1 MGSNKKIIYLI
12 KSNFGFFLFFLFF
25 VILFRDFLYTYR
37 IQIEKFLPYYQYH
50 EQIMY
55 YLTGDEKYD
64 IDAPMNLRFLGLWVQ
79 FLIYNAIPCVELSN
93 IKIVFP
99 YPEYPC
105 VIFSSALMNYL
116 SLCGIL
122 SLTFSYCNKKLNLN
136 LSESI
141 LTVLLTYIYI
151 NHVEAFTLDRIS
163 ILYFLIILY
172 FLDQKYISIIL
183 ILFASIVNEK
193 IVYILGV
200 LFFIRLFF
208 NQKKEYKSL
217 FIASFFSGLLVI
229 SIFYFYSI
237 ILGHGYHM
245 SELEG
250 RGIYDTAI
258 SHGFLRIS
266 AIFTSKSGFS
276 NGAIPLLLSIIPYIL
291 AIFIKESKFY
301 FSKFDFL
308 IPISLLIF
316 TAGGGMEQTGRYV
329 MYSMPLWLPIFSQQ
343 LLFFLKNKKYDV

>member
-1 MGSNKKIIYLI
+1 MGLNKKIIDFI

-55 YLTGDEKYD
+55 YLTGDKKYD
-64 IDAPMNLRFLGLWVQ
+64 VEAPMNLRFVGLWVQ
-79 FLIYNAIPCVELSN
+79 YLIYNTIPCVELSN
-93 IKIVFP
+93 IKIVSP

-122 SLTFSYCNKKLNLN
+122 SMTFSYCYKKLNLK

-141 LTVLLTYIYI
+141 LTVLLAYIYI

-172 FLDQKYISIIL
+172 FLENRLLCVIL

-193 IVYILGV
+193 IVYVLGV
-200 LFFIRLFF
+200 LFFIRLFL

-229 SIFYFYSI
+229 GIFYFYSI

-258 SHGFLRIS
+258 SHGFSRIL
-266 AIFTSKSGFS
+266 AIFTSKSGIS

-291 AIFIKESKFY
+291 ALFIKESKFY
-301 FSKFDFL
+301 YSKFDFL

-316 TAGGGMEQTGRYV
+316 TAGGGMEQTGRYI

-343 LLFFLKNKKYDV
+343 LLFFLNKKKYDV

>member
-1 MGSNKKIIYLI
+1 MSLDKKIVTFI
-12 KSNFGFFLFFLFF
+12 KSNFGVFLFFLFF

-37 IQIEKFLPYYQYH
+37 IQIEKFLPYYSYH
-50 EQIMY
+50 EQIMF
-55 YLTGDEKYD
+55 YLTGDMKYHV
-64 IDAPMNLRFLGLWVQ
+64 DAPMNLRFLGLWIQ
-79 FLIYNAIPCVELSN
+79 FLIYNIVPCIELSN
-93 IKIVFP
+93 IKIPSP
-99 YPEYPC
+99 YPEYSC
-105 VIFSSALMNYL
+105 VIFSSAFMNYL

-200 LFFIRLFF
+200 LFFIRLFL
-208 NQKKEYKSL
+208 NQKKEFKKL
-217 FIASFFSGLLVI
+217 FIATFFSGLLVI
-229 SIFYFYSI
+229 TIFYFYAVF
-237 ILGHGYHM
+237 LGYGYFQ
-245 SELEG
+245 SDLDG
-250 RGIYDTAI
+250 SGIYDTALSRGYI
-258 SHGFLRIS
+258 EIFE
-266 AIFTSKSGFS
+266 IFTSKSGLS
-276 NGAIPLLLSIIPYIL
+276 NGVIPLFLSLLPYFL
-291 AIFIKESKFY
+291 AIFIKGGKFY
-301 FSKFDFL
+301 YSKIDFL

-343 LLFFLKNKKYDV
+343 LLFFLKK